1 MSSTIN
7 NRHKSTKINPLLD
20 WYQRTT
26 GNLVDRM
33 CCVSYSNQVSDDEEP
48 LEYDVIRN
56 KMVIPDWI
64 QEYQEQHEEQGKNYP
79 SKEQVGRLTLQGDSD
94 DCMGKCYFSPA
105 PSPGR
110 SDATATTV
118 SMSTVRTSRTLA
130 SQSTI
135 NVSNRTLDGS
145 SEQIIVDDI
154 VYVRSE
160 SLDERTRKSPR
171 EIDVPAASRYRR
183 YRSERYRDE
192 SPPPLQTIPS
202 GALPNLPYLSLTE
215 GYEC

>member
-1 MSSTIN
+1 M
-7 NRHKSTKINPLLD
+7 NPLLD

-33 CCVSYSNQVSDDEEP
+33 CCVSYSSQVADDEEP
-48 LEYDVIRN
+48 VDYDEMRN
-56 KMVIPDWI
+56 RMVIPDWI
-64 QEYQEQHEEQGKNYP
+64 QDYHRDEKERQPVKNAN
-79 SKEQVGRLTLQGDSD
+79 KERGGHITLQGDLD
-94 DCMGKCYFSPA
+94 DCKGICYFSPA
-105 PSPGR
+105 HSPGR
-110 SDATATTV
+110 SDTTATTV

-135 NVSNRTLDGS
+135 NVSNRTLQGPG
-145 SEQIIVDDI
+145 EQIIVDDI
-154 VYVRSE
+154 VYVRSG
-160 SLDERTRKSPR
+160 SLDEQTSSSPR
-171 EIDVPAASRYRR
+171 EMDVAKASRYRR
-183 YRSERYRDE
+183 FRSENDCDE